1 MKYYIG
7 IDNGVTGS
15 ICVVNDIG
23 EVKLYEPTPVHKCL
37 NYTKKK
43 EFLQRLDGVALAE
56 MLKPY
61 ADACIV
67 AIERP
72 MVNPMRWKAT
82 VSALRCDEATLIVL
96 ELLNIP
102 YRYIDSK
109 EWQSVMLPKRKAPP
123 RTADKKATAQE
134 KVQLKKE
141 KARFKKETKELSL
154 AVGRKLFPL
163 LRLKDDADA
172 ALIAEWARKE
182 RL

>member
-7 IDNGVTGS
+7 IDNGVTGG

-23 EVKLYEPTPVHKCL
+23 EVKLYEKTPVKKCL

-43 EFLQRLDGVALAE
+43 EFLNRLDGVALAE
-56 MLKPY
+56 MLKPF

-72 MVNPMRWKAT
+72 MLNPSRWKAS

-96 ELLNIP
+96 EMLNIP

-109 EWQSVMLPKRKAPP
+109 EWQSEMLPKRKAPP
-123 RTADKKATAQE
+123 RTADKKATS
-134 KVQLKKE
+134 VE
-141 KARFKKETKELSL
+141 KAQLRIQKAKFKKETKELSL
-154 AVGRKLFPL
+154 AVGNKLFPL
-163 LRLKDDADA
+163 LTFKDDADPV
-172 ALIAEWARKE
+172 LIAEWARRTK
-182 RL
+182 L